1 MGRTHIKDALKR
13 LDWLTQEEA
22 RVAAAQ
28 VLKVANTVDERA
40 RRLIQDVSVVED
52 RVTRIVV
59 DLHDSTMTAMRL
71 ERS

>member
-1 MGRTHIKDALKR
+1 M
-13 LDWLTQEEA
+13 
-22 RVAAAQ
+22 AAAQ
-28 VLKVANTVDERA
+28 VLKVTNTVDERA

-59 DLHDSTMTAMRL
+59 DLHDNTMAAVRS